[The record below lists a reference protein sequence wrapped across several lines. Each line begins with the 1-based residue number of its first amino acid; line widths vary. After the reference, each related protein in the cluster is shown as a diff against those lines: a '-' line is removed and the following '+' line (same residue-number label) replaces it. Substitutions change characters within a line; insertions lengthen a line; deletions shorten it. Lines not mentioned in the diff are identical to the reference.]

1 MSERRGAG
9 RYVDEKQQ
17 KIEAKQRKQLKD
29 KLKAKGLRL
38 NDLKY
43 EFNKANK
50 IRFMNPVNLICEKC
64 QTYVPKNRK
73 FNGYKREVNQIK
85 EFDASYNNEY
95 LKNIKIFELKYKCPF
110 CSSDIVLRTDPL
122 QAASIGS
129 NFSKDEEG
137 KSNNEQK
144 EDGYLII
151 SGANFLKKR
160 DEPSSMNHVD
170 RIIENIEQEEKLAE
184 EKLLNNAD
192 QNRNM
197 EKQLTTLKEQQLDD
211 EEIENLRLAELDR
224 QNNIKSMYNAND
236 AEIKNII
243 QPQLDNISTIK
254 VVTKKNKGKK
264 KIIKL

>member
-1 MSERRGAG
+1 
-9 RYVDEKQQ
+9 
-17 KIEAKQRKQLKD
+17 
-29 KLKAKGLRL
+29 
-38 NDLKY
+38 
-43 EFNKANK
+43 
-50 IRFMNPVNLICEKC
+50 
-64 QTYVPKNRK
+64 
-73 FNGYKREVNQIK
+73 
-85 EFDASYNNEY
+85 
-95 LKNIKIFELKYKCPF
+95 
-110 CSSDIVLRTDPL
+110 
-122 QAASIGS
+122 
-129 NFSKDEEG
+129 
-137 KSNNEQK
+137 
-144 EDGYLII
+144 
-151 SGANFLKKR
+151 LKKR

-197 EKQLTTLKEQQLDD
+197 EKQLTTLKQQQLDD